1 MKTKVRIINL
11 SLGPNTADM
20 QRGKKEPD
28 HKAVEERKC
37 CKEPKLW
44 FALVYLPMLVC
55 VSPSPWL
62 PMHLNM
68 LVQTG
73 GIICTIHYSVQLH
86 ATTAHGCMYNAT
98 STLCHSVRYRRYKN
112 CIQLCTYM
120 HYSI

>member
-1 MKTKVRIINL
+1 MKTKVRTINL
-11 SLGPNTADM
+11 SLGSNTADM

-86 ATTAHGCMYNAT
+86 ATTAHGCMYNLNTVPFSKVQEVQELYTTMYLHA
-98 STLCHSVRYRRYKN
+98 L
-112 CIQLCTYM
+112 
-120 HYSI
+120 